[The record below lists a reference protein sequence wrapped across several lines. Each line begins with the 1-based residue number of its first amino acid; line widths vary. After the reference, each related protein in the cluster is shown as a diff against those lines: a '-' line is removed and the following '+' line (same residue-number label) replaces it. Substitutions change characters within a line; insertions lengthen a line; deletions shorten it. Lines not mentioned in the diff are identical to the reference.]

1 MVPIPVYNIAHYI
14 EEYEPMFKVE
24 IPKKISFKN
33 RIVSKGTLNVFEGK
47 NLNKFV
53 QMTVKGLN
61 MYYYD
66 FGIAYPE
73 KSLVYP
79 TFLYQ
84 IISAPKRLLVVVN
97 YGFYKNEDIDK
108 INDFHHL
115 LNLDKEYSNIL
126 IQDFD
131 PQEFLKD
138 DVILNSFNGL
148 VRTTDIDKAYER
160 VFNLFKSWYK
170 GLEASS
176 EATEQDAAAYQKWL
190 KDFKNRFYKQDY
202 GFTAV
207 KKFLGENWAKEV
219 FENYIF
225 Y

>member
-1 MVPIPVYNIAHYI
+1 MVPIPVHNIAHYI
-14 EEYEPMFKVE
+14 EQYEHMFKVE

-33 RIVSKGTLNVFEGK
+33 RIVSKGTLNVFEGE
-47 NLNKFV
+47 NLDKFV

-73 KSLVYP
+73 KSKVYP

-97 YGFYKNEDIDK
+97 YGFHKNDNIDK
-108 INDFHHL
+108 ISGFHDL
-115 LNLDKEYSNIL
+115 LNLDKEYSDIL
-126 IQDFD
+126 IQEFD
-131 PQEFLKD
+131 PQEFLRD

-160 VFNLFKSWYK
+160 VFSLFKSWYK
-170 GLEASS
+170 GLELSS
-176 EATEQDAAAYQKWL
+176 EATEQDTAAYEKWL
-190 KDFKNRFYKQDY
+190 NDFKNKFYKQDY
-202 GFTAV
+202 GFMAT